1 VGDIVIALRLAPWFV
16 IFRVADAFIDPELAV
31 MMLEPTAAPVAIP
44 FVPTNAT
51 LALEDLHCT
60 DVLRL
65 LELPSLNVPVAV
77 NCWLDPTPTDVEVG
91 VTARA
96 VSVGGFPFD
105 PECDAPPQAI
115 RFARNTATIKA
126 YASFMNFSN
135 PDVTGN
141 KRKSRGQ
148 AGDGLPRSAPIQ
160 SPECPQQFRAH
171 VSVCRVLE
179 RNRRLSESRS
189 KRISAASKPR
199 RIITR
204 HSDSQPIRLSGP

>member
-1 VGDIVIALRLAPWFV
+1 M
-16 IFRVADAFIDPELAV
+16 FRVADAFIDPEVAVIMLA
-31 MMLEPTAAPVAIP
+31 PTATPVAIP

-51 LALEDLHCT
+51 LALEDVHCT
-60 DVLRL
+60 EVLRL

-115 RFARNTATIKA
+115 RFARNTVTIKA

-135 PDVTGN
+135 ADVSGN
-141 KRKSRGQ
+141 KRKSSGQ
-148 AGDGLPRSAPIQ
+148 AGNGLRCSAQFSALVQ
-160 SPECPQQFRAH
+160 ST
-171 VSVCRVLE
+171 V
-179 RNRRLSESRS
+179 
-189 KRISAASKPR
+189 
-199 RIITR
+199 
-204 HSDSQPIRLSGP
+204 